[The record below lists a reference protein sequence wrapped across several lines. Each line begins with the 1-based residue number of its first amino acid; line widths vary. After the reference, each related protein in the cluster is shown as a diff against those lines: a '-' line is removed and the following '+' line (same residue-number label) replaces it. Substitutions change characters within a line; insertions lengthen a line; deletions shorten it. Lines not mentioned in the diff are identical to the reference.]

1 MNQKIYVIR
10 KIAYQYSD
18 EFWFVNAPGGIE
30 HVYYDEAEARQ
41 RLQELECPMFRDL
54 DLGNIEQ
61 LSPCGCSQQFRQ
73 QREALDRY
81 LKETLGKSLFT
92 YDDRYDDLYMEMHI
106 YLPQQVSDEQ
116 IMQIR
121 AISGVKFY
129 DLSVF
134 EDEACFYAIWLPQ
147 NNAFYSTG
155 NFGEGYAIY
164 FFNTHEEALERAQ
177 SVRWGLS
184 MPGAEPPVE
193 LPGTLAELSEQ
204 PAILQS
210 LIQQHDSLIYDE
222 QQAVLTF
229 HCGPI
234 RHLPHDKDEFI
245 MLNAL
250 LRQPFF
256 EIRTI
261 SLAEAEQIPHTPFEV
276 M

>member
-1 MNQKIYVIR
+1 MSQKIYVIR
-10 KIAYQYSD
+10 KIAYYYSD

-41 RLQELECPMFRDL
+41 RLQELECPMFREQ
-54 DLGNIEQ
+54 DLGDIEQ
-61 LSPCGCSQQFRQ
+61 LCCDYNERYTQ
-73 QREALDRY
+73 QREALDQY
-81 LKETLGKSLFT
+81 LKEILGESLLT
-92 YDDRYDDLYMEMHI
+92 RDDEYDDLYMEMET

-134 EDEACFYAIWLPQ
+134 EDEAFFYAIWLPGSHT
-147 NNAFYSTG
+147 FYSTG
-155 NFGEGYAIY
+155 DTSEGDSIY
-164 FFNTHEEALERAQ
+164 FFNTHEEAIERVQ
-177 SVRWGLS
+177 NLRWEFSV
-184 MPGAEPPVE
+184 PGTELIE

-222 QQAVLTF
+222 QTAVLTF

-234 RHLPHDKDEFI
+234 RDLPGDTDEFV

-250 LRQPFF
+250 LKQPFF
-256 EIRTI
+256 EICTI